1 MVRKKTQAIAL
12 FACQLMFPQAAVS
25 QAIHEMETSS
35 LGEVE
40 FETSCTPV
48 SQEGFDKGLLLLH
61 HMMYQMASAQFE
73 AVAEADPSCVMANW
87 GIAMSNFHPLWPGIQ
102 SPPEREKGLAAIER
116 AVGLKA
122 GTALEGAFFAA
133 AAAFY
138 DPNLTTWPERKAAW
152 AEAQRQIYADYPD
165 DDDAAAFAALAMLA
179 IASPGD
185 RSLAQQREAGALLE
199 SLHERAP
206 QHPGALHYVIHAY
219 DHPPLAEAALPFVEA
234 YLELAPE
241 NPHALHMPSHIMTRL
256 GRWEEAADLN
266 RRSAAAVLAQPRI
279 DGTISNHYPHA
290 LDYLTYALL
299 QMDQVGEA
307 TETVTTL
314 LVTIGMQDVF
324 GTAYA
329 VAAAPAR
336 LALEQEDWSTAAAL
350 PDIPYEG
357 LEWGRYP
364 HALAI
369 VAFAQGVGAARIE
382 DAEGVEAAL
391 ARLTDLT
398 EIMKER
404 GMQYWVTLADAQK
417 GAIEAWRAY
426 EAGDANALAMMEVA
440 ADVEDSVGKAPVTPS
455 HVLPVREQLGDMQRM
470 LNEADAAKASYQ
482 AALAISPNR
491 RRSIEGMAEVSG
503 N

>member
-1 MVRKKTQAIAL
+1 MKHPILAGTFAL
-12 FACQLMFPQAAVS
+12 SLSLGAAV
-25 QAIHEMETSS
+25 ARADTAE
-35 LGEVE
+35 LGEIE
-40 FETSCTPV
+40 FPTSCVPTAQ
-48 SQEGFDKGLLLLH
+48 SILSEGTLLLH
-61 HMMYQMASAQFE
+61 HMMYQMAKARFETAAETDPNCAMAQ
-73 AVAEADPSCVMANW
+73 W

-116 AVGLKA
+116 AA
-122 GTALEGAFFAA
+122 ALESGTELEKAYLAA
-133 AAAFY
+133 AATFY
-138 DPNLTTWPERKAAW
+138 DQGLGTYPDRKVAW

-165 DDDAAAFAALAMLA
+165 NNDAAAFAALAMLA

-185 RSLAQQREAGALLE
+185 RSLALQREAGALLE
-199 SLHERAP
+199 RLHETAP

-219 DHPPLAEAALPFVEA
+219 DYPPLAEAALPFVQA

-266 RRSAAAVLAQPRI
+266 RRSAAAVLAQPMI
-279 DGTISNHYPHA
+279 GGMVSNHYPHA

-299 QMDQVGEA
+299 QLGEVEEA
-307 TETVTTL
+307 TETVATL
-314 LVTIGMQDVF
+314 LGTTDMQDVF

-336 LALEQEDWSTAAAL
+336 LVLEQEDWEAAAAL
-350 PDIPYEG
+350 PDVPYEG

-369 VAFAQGVGAARIE
+369 VAYAQGVGAARSGKS
-382 DAEGVEAAL
+382 EGARASLERL
-391 ARLTDLT
+391 AILSNT
-398 EIMKER
+398 MNER
-404 GMQYWVTLADAQK
+404 GMKYWVTLANAQS
-417 GAIEAWRAY
+417 GAIEAWQAY
-426 EAGDANALAMMEVA
+426 EAGDTRALSMMQAA
-440 ADVEDSVGKAPVTPS
+440 ADIEDSVGKAPVTPS

-470 LNEADAAKASYQ
+470 LSEAEAAVASYQ

-491 RRSIEGMAEVSG
+491 RRSLEGIAEASG